1 MFRHINLWYEWVCDY
16 VFFVLDLK
24 EVKTFVDLLS
34 ISAGESD
41 FEADRVSCLHTVCLE
56 FEPII
61 FKLDIN
67 SGPFELIKCC
77 REISEKVKNDGKLL
91 DKLVRPWLISE
102 EGNKIM

>member
-1 MFRHINLWYEWVCDY
+1 MR
-16 VFFVLDLK
+16 

-61 FKLDIN
+61 FKLDVK
-67 SGPFELIKCC
+67 SGPVELINCC
-77 REISEKVKNDGKLL
+77 KEIVDKTSKERKLL
-91 DKLVRPWLISE
+91 KKLVSSYSALGE
-102 EGNKIM
+102 T